1 MTLHNH
7 VAQNE
12 LKRRIYY
19 VKNIN
24 SILKRMPRSNY
35 IYLLH
40 SSLRILSYKKKKK
53 SNNVK
58 KVYDIIKFLAPCIK
72 YRHD

>member
-1 MTLHNH
+1 
-7 VAQNE
+7 
-12 LKRRIYY
+12 
-19 VKNIN
+19 
-24 SILKRMPRSNY
+24 MPRSNY

>member
-1 MTLHNH
+1 
-7 VAQNE
+7 
-12 LKRRIYY
+12 
-19 VKNIN
+19 
-24 SILKRMPRSNY
+24 MPRSNY

-40 SSLRILSYKKKKK
+40 TFYPFIQKEKK

-58 KVYDIIKFLAPCIK
+58 KVYDIIKFLAPPIK